1 MSDSVSSP
9 TADRIVTATAEL
21 MRRQGYG
28 ATTVKQITA
37 AARAPIGSL
46 YHHFPGGKQQI
57 AASALRSSGAAYIQ
71 LLPMLMDP
79 YPDLHEAVSCAFTA
93 AAEQIEQSGW
103 MNMCPVGTVAGE
115 IADSE
120 PELRTVTAEVIDD
133 WMNRGSA
140 YFRTRGLAPDAAR
153 GFTAAVLGAL
163 EGAFILSRTLRST
176 APLISAGHAMAAYLD
191 TLPTVEI
198 DTPAM
203 MSRSPES
210 GRTSRSAP
218 GNAGPSGPVA
228 SVRTARMG
236 QEFE

>member
-9 TADRIVTATAEL
+9 TAERIVTATAEL

-28 ATTVKQITA
+28 STTVKQITA
-37 AARAPIGSL
+37 AAHAPIGSL

-57 AASALRSSGAAYIQ
+57 AASALRTSGAVYIQ

-79 YPDLHEAVSCAFTA
+79 YPDLREAVLCAFTA

-120 PELRTVTAEVIDD
+120 PELRVVTAEVIAD
-133 WMNRGSA
+133 WLDRGGA
-140 YFRTRGLAPDAAR
+140 YFRARGLAPAAADD
-153 GFTAAVLGAL
+153 FTIAVLGAL

-176 APLISAGHAMAAYLD
+176 APLVGAGQAMAAYLD
-191 TLPTVEI
+191 TLPVAETDAAATI
-198 DTPAM
+198 
-203 MSRSPES
+203 
-210 GRTSRSAP
+210 SATEEP
-218 GNAGPSGPVA
+218 GGN
-228 SVRTARMG
+228 
-236 QEFE
+236 

>member
-1 MSDSVSSP
+1 MSESVSSP
-9 TADRIVTATAEL
+9 TTERIVTATAEL

-28 ATTVKQITA
+28 ATTVKQITT

-57 AASALRSSGAAYIQ
+57 AASALRTSGAAYIQ

-79 YPDLHEAVSCAFTA
+79 YPDLGEAVLRAFAA

-120 PELRTVTAEVIDD
+120 PELRAVTAEVIDD

-140 YFRTRGLAPDAAR
+140 YFRARGLAPAAAR
-153 GFTAAVLGAL
+153 DLTVAVLGAL

-176 APLISAGHAMAAYLD
+176 APLTSAGHAMAAYLE
-191 TLPTVEI
+191 TLRDGETA
-198 DTPAM
+198 TPAAVFV
-203 MSRSPES
+203 SPKS
-210 GRTSRSAP
+210 GDS
-218 GNAGPSGPVA
+218 
-228 SVRTARMG
+228 
-236 QEFE
+236 